1 MRVATCAA
9 WGHKV
14 IPESEPRASDSNHP
28 TGRVA
33 VASLHGAQA
42 PGSGVVSAAPE
53 NASLSLPGPETSLET
68 DVFPSNQDL
77 V

>member
-14 IPESEPRASDSNHP
+14 IPESEPPASDSNP

-33 VASLHGAQA
+33 VPSLHGAQA

-53 NASLSLPGPETSLET
+53 KASLSLPGPETSLET